1 MKRANK
7 LLSLRKLKSCVMG
20 NIIRVYCENTAS
32 HIDVEMGTSLL
43 SLLQDLEISAPYPLL
58 AAYVNNRLKELNY
71 RIYTPISIHFIDIT
85 HFEGHRVYQRTVTFL
100 LQRAMKELYPDNPF
114 HVRHSLGSGV
124 YCEAVGKQSFSYA
137 ECQALEEAVKRVAA
151 EDITIQRKKEP
162 SAEIIEKF
170 EAAGYPDKATLL
182 RSRPRLYSN
191 VYYMGQTVGYFFGPL
206 APSSGYVNSFSIC
219 PYSEGFVVTLP
230 DRTDPT
236 KVGRVPNA
244 EKMGGLFHQFHE
256 WMDIVGVP
264 TVGELNS
271 RILQGDT
278 SELIKIAEAVHGR
291 QFSNIADKIYNAH
304 RERGVKVVLIS
315 GPSSSGK
322 TTSAKR
328 IGIQLRV
335 LGLHPVLI
343 SLDDYFVNRED
354 TPKDENGD
362 YDYEA
367 LEALDLARLND
378 DLARLIAGESVEIP
392 RYDFITGTRQWHE
405 HPLQL
410 TERSVLI
417 MEGIHGLNP
426 KLTPAIPDDRKFKI
440 YLSCFTSVAMD
451 NITRIHTTDNRLL
464 RRITRDYRTR
474 GNNAYDTIARW
485 QSVRRGEDKH
495 IFPYQENADV
505 MVNTSLFYELGVIRP
520 IVEPILREIPDTV
533 PEFGEADRLLR
544 FLDNFVPIK
553 QDEIPLDSVLREFVG
568 GSTFTY

>member
-1 MKRANK
+1 MDN
-7 LLSLRKLKSCVMG
+7 
-20 NIIRVYCENTAS
+20 NIKVYCENTAS
-32 HIDVEMGTSLL
+32 HIEVQMGTTLLELTKSLAL
-43 SLLQDLEISAPYPLL
+43 KHSYPVL

-71 RIYTPISIHFIDIT
+71 RVYTPISVRFIDIS
-85 HFEGHRVYQRTVTFL
+85 HSEGHRVYQRTVAFL
-100 LQRAMKELYPDNPF
+100 LQRAMAELFADYPF
-114 HVRHSLGSGV
+114 HIRHSVGSGY
-124 YCEAVGKQSFSYA
+124 YCEAEGKESFSELECIALEQKVREIAA
-137 ECQALEEAVKRVAA
+137 ENIPIERHKEPTADIVAKLEEA
-151 EDITIQRKKEP
+151 
-162 SAEIIEKF
+162 
-170 EAAGYPDKATLL
+170 GYNDKATLL

-191 VYYMGQTVGYFFGPL
+191 VYYMGKTIGYFFGAL
-206 APSSGYVNSFSIC
+206 APTSGYVDNFAII
-219 PYSEGFVVTLP
+219 PYNEGFFVAMP
-230 DRTDPT
+230 DRTVPLRL
-236 KVGRVPNA
+236 GRVPKA
-244 EKMGGLFHQFHE
+244 DKMAGLFHQFHE
-256 WMDIVGVP
+256 WMDVVGVP
-264 TVGELNS
+264 TVGELND

-291 QFSNIADKIYNAH
+291 QFSQIADKIYAAN
-304 RERGVKVVLIS
+304 RERGAKVILIS

-343 SLDDYFVNRED
+343 SLDDYFVDRAN

-378 DLARLIAGESVEIP
+378 DLKKLIDGQSVEIP
-392 RYDFITGTRQWHE
+392 RYDFITGTRQWHDQ
-405 HPLQL
+405 PLKL
-410 TERSVLI
+410 DERSVLI
-417 MEGIHGLNP
+417 MEGIHALNP
-426 KLTPAIPDDRKFKI
+426 RLTPALEERLKFKI

-474 GNNAYDTIARW
+474 GNNAYNTIARW
-485 QSVRRGEDKH
+485 PSVRRGEEKH

-533 PEFGEADRLLR
+533 PEYGEAHRLLE
-544 FLDNFVPIK
+544 FLDNFVPIAP
-553 QDEIPLDSVLREFVG
+553 DEIPLDSVLREFVG
-568 GSTFTY
+568 GSSFKY

>member
-1 MKRANK
+1 MN
-7 LLSLRKLKSCVMG
+7 
-20 NIIRVYCENTAS
+20 NTIRVYCENTAS
-32 HIDVEMGTSLL
+32 HIEVEMGTSLR
-43 SLLQDLEISAPYPLL
+43 SLLNNLDITNSYPML

-71 RIYTPISIHFIDIT
+71 RVYTPISIRFIDIT

-100 LQRAMKELYPDNPF
+100 LQRAMRELFPQHPF
-114 HVRHSLGSGV
+114 HIRHSLGSGV

-137 ECQALEEAVKRVAA
+137 ECQQLEEAVRGIAA
-151 EDITIQRKKEP
+151 EDISIQRKKEP
-162 SAEIIEKF
+162 SADIIAKF
-170 EAAGYPDKATLL
+170 EQAGYPDKATLL

-191 VYYMGQTVGYFFGPL
+191 VYYMGQTIGYFFGPL
-206 APSSGYVNSFSIC
+206 APSSGYVDRFSIC
-219 PYSEGFVVTLP
+219 PYSEGFVVTMP
-230 DRTDPT
+230 DRSDPA
-236 KVGRVPNA
+236 KIGRVPNA

-256 WMDIVGVP
+256 WMDVVGVP

-291 QFSNIADKIYNAH
+291 QFSNIADKIFEAH
-304 RERGVKVVLIS
+304 RDRDVKVVLIS

-378 DLARLIAGESVEIP
+378 DLSLLIDGQSVEIP

-426 KLTPAIPDDRKFKI
+426 RLTPAIPDDKKFKI

-533 PEFGEADRLLR
+533 PEFGEADRLLH

-553 QDEIPLDSVLREFVG
+553 PDEIPLDSVLREFVG

>member
-1 MKRANK
+1 M
-7 LLSLRKLKSCVMG
+7 S

-43 SLLQDLEISAPYPLL
+43 SLLNNLDITNPYPML

-137 ECQALEEAVKRVAA
+137 ECQALEEAVKRAAA

-162 SAEIIEKF
+162 STEIIEKF

-191 VYYMGQTVGYFFGPL
+191 VYYMGQTIGYFFGPL
-206 APSSGYVNSFSIC
+206 APSSGYVTLFSIC

-230 DRTDPT
+230 DRAEPT

-291 QFSNIADKIYNAH
+291 QFTNIADKIYKAN

-378 DLARLIAGESVEIP
+378 DLSRLIAGESVEIP

-533 PEFGEADRLLR
+533 PEFGEADRLLN

>member
-1 MKRANK
+1 MN
-7 LLSLRKLKSCVMG
+7 
-20 NIIRVYCENTAS
+20 NTIRVYCENTAS
-32 HIDVEMGTSLL
+32 HADVEMGTSLL
-43 SLLQDLEISAPYPLL
+43 SLLDLLGIENPYPML

-71 RIYTPISIHFIDIT
+71 RVYTPISIRFIDIT

-100 LQRAMKELYPDNPF
+100 LQRAMKQLFPENPF

-137 ECQALEEAVKRVAA
+137 ECQALEEAVRGIAA
-151 EDITIQRKKEP
+151 ENIAIHRKKEP

-170 EAAGYPDKATLL
+170 ESAGYPDKATLL

-191 VYYMGQTVGYFFGPL
+191 VYYMGQTIGYFFGPL
-206 APSSGYVNSFSIC
+206 APSSGYVDCFSIC
-219 PYSEGFVVTLP
+219 PYSDGFVVTLP
-230 DRTDPT
+230 DRAEPA
-236 KVGRVPNA
+236 KVGHVPNA

-256 WMDIVGVP
+256 WMDVVGVP

-291 QFSNIADKIYNAH
+291 QFSNIADKIYEAH
-304 RERGVKVVLIS
+304 RDRGVKVVLIS

-378 DLARLIAGESVEIP
+378 DLSRLIEGESVEIP
-392 RYDFITGTRQWHE
+392 RYDFITGTRQWHD

-426 KLTPAIPDDRKFKI
+426 RLTPAIADDKKFRI

-533 PEFGEADRLLR
+533 PEFGEADRLLH

-553 QDEIPLDSVLREFVG
+553 PDEIPLDSVLREFVG

>member
-1 MKRANK
+1 MNT
-7 LLSLRKLKSCVMG
+7 
-20 NIIRVYCENTAS
+20 IRVYCENTAS
-32 HIDVEMGTSLL
+32 YIDVEMGTSLL
-43 SLLQDLEISAPYPLL
+43 SLLNNLDITNPYPML
-58 AAYVNNRLKELNY
+58 AAYINNCLKELQY
-71 RIYTPISIHFIDIT
+71 RIYTPVSIRFIDIS

-100 LQRAMKELYPDNPF
+100 LQRAMKELYSEQPF
-114 HVRHSLGSGV
+114 HVRHSLGSGI
-124 YCEAVGKQSFSYA
+124 YCEAEGKQGFSYA
-137 ECQALEEAVKRVAA
+137 ECQQIEDAVRKIAA
-151 EDITIQRKKEP
+151 ENIEIQRKKEP
-162 SAEIIEKF
+162 SADIIAKF
-170 EAAGYPDKATLL
+170 EAEGYADKATLL

-191 VYYMGQTVGYFFGPL
+191 IYYMGQTTGYFFGPL
-206 APSSGYVNSFSIC
+206 APSSGYVDCLSIC
-219 PYSEGFVVTLP
+219 PYGEGFVVTMP
-230 DRTDPT
+230 DRSDPA
-236 KVGRVPNA
+236 KIGRVPNA

-271 RILQGDT
+271 RIMQGDT

-291 QFSNIADKIYNAH
+291 QFTNIADKIYAAH
-304 RERGVKVVLIS
+304 RDRGVKVILIS

-378 DLARLIAGESVEIP
+378 DLSHLIAGESVEIP

-405 HPLQL
+405 QPLQL
-410 TERSVLI
+410 TESSVLI

-426 KLTPAIPDDRKFKI
+426 RLTPAIPDDKKFKI

-533 PEFGEADRLLR
+533 PEFGEADRLLH

-553 QDEIPLDSVLREFVG
+553 PDEIPLDSVLREFVG

>member
-1 MKRANK
+1 MDNR
-7 LLSLRKLKSCVMG
+7 
-20 NIIRVYCENTAS
+20 IRVYCENTAS
-32 HIDVEMGTSLL
+32 YIDVAMGTSLL
-43 SLLQDLEISAPYPLL
+43 GLLAELGIENSEKYL

-71 RIYTPISIHFIDIT
+71 RVYTPISIRFIDIT
-85 HFEGHRVYQRTVTFL
+85 HFEGHRVYQRTVTFI
-100 LQRAMKELYPDNPF
+100 LQAAMAQLYPDNQF
-114 HVRHSLGSGV
+114 HIRHSLGSGV
-124 YCEAVGKQSFSYA
+124 YCEAAGKELFSSEECREIEAAARAIVA
-137 ECQALEEAVKRVAA
+137 ENS
-151 EDITIQRKKEP
+151 TIQRRKEP
-162 SAEIIEKF
+162 TVDIVEKF
-170 EAAGYPDKATLL
+170 EKAGYPDKAKLL
-182 RSRPRLYSN
+182 SSRPRLYN
-191 VYYMGQTVGYFFGPL
+191 NIYYMGQNIGYFFGPL
-206 APSSGYVNSFSIC
+206 APSSGYADRFDIY
-219 PYSEGFVVTLP
+219 PYKEGFVVAMP
-230 DRTDPT
+230 DRVNPA
-236 KVGRVPNA
+236 KMGRIPKA

-278 SELIKIAEAVHGR
+278 SELIKIAEAVHSR
-291 QFSNIADKIYNAH
+291 QFSNIADKIYQAH
-304 RERGVKVVLIS
+304 DERGVKVVLIS

-335 LGLHPVLI
+335 LGLQPVLI

-367 LEALDLARLND
+367 LEALDLVRLND
-378 DLARLIAGESVEIP
+378 DLCRLIAGESVEIP
-392 RYDFITGTRQWHE
+392 RYDFITGTRKWHE

-410 TERSVLI
+410 TERSILI

-426 KLTPAIPDDRKFKI
+426 KLTPALPDDIKFKI

-474 GNNAYDTIARW
+474 GNNGYDTIARW

-505 MVNTSLFYELGVIRP
+505 MVNTSLFYELGVLRP

-533 PEFGEADRLLR
+533 PEYGEASRLLH
-544 FLDNFVPIK
+544 FLDNFVPVPT
-553 QDEIPLDSVLREFVG
+553 DEIPLDSVLREFVG
-568 GSTFTY
+568 GSSFKY

>member
-1 MKRANK
+1 MDNR
-7 LLSLRKLKSCVMG
+7 
-20 NIIRVYCENTAS
+20 IRVYCENTAS
-32 HIDVEMGTSLL
+32 YIDVAMGTSLL
-43 SLLQDLEISAPYPLL
+43 GLLAELEIENSEKYL

-71 RIYTPISIHFIDIT
+71 RVYTPISIRFIDIT
-85 HFEGHRVYQRTVTFL
+85 HFEGHRVYQRTVTFI
-100 LQRAMKELYPDNPF
+100 LQAAMAQLYPDNQF
-114 HVRHSLGSGV
+114 HIRHSLGSGV
-124 YCEAVGKQSFSYA
+124 YCEAAGKELFSSE
-137 ECQALEEAVKRVAA
+137 ECREIEAAARAIVAGNS
-151 EDITIQRKKEP
+151 TIQRRKEQTVD
-162 SAEIIEKF
+162 IVEKF
-170 EAAGYPDKATLL
+170 EKAGYPDKAKLL
-182 RSRPRLYSN
+182 SSRPRLYN
-191 VYYMGQTVGYFFGPL
+191 NIYYMGQNIGYFFGPL
-206 APSSGYVNSFSIC
+206 APSSGYADRFDIY
-219 PYSEGFVVTLP
+219 PYKEGFVVAMP
-230 DRTDPT
+230 DRVNPA
-236 KVGRVPNA
+236 KMGRIPKA

-278 SELIKIAEAVHGR
+278 SELIKIAEAVHSR
-291 QFSNIADKIYNAH
+291 QFSNIADKIYQAH
-304 RERGVKVVLIS
+304 DERGVKVVLIS

-335 LGLHPVLI
+335 LGLQPVLI

-367 LEALDLARLND
+367 LEALDLVRLND
-378 DLARLIAGESVEIP
+378 DLCRLIAGESVEIP
-392 RYDFITGTRQWHE
+392 RYDFITGTRKWHE

-410 TERSVLI
+410 TERSILI

-426 KLTPAIPDDRKFKI
+426 KLTPALPDDIKFKI

-464 RRITRDYRTR
+464 RRITRDYHTR
-474 GNNAYDTIARW
+474 GNNGYDTIARW

-505 MVNTSLFYELGVIRP
+505 MVNTSLFYELGVLRP

-533 PEFGEADRLLR
+533 PEYGEASRLLH
-544 FLDNFVPIK
+544 FLDNFVPVPT
-553 QDEIPLDSVLREFVG
+553 DEIPLDSVLREFVG
-568 GSTFTY
+568 GSSFKY

>member
-1 MKRANK
+1 MN
-7 LLSLRKLKSCVMG
+7 
-20 NIIRVYCENTAS
+20 NTIRVYCENTAS
-32 HIDVEMGTSLL
+32 HADVEMGTSLL
-43 SLLQDLEISAPYPLL
+43 SLLDLLGIQNPYPML

-71 RIYTPISIHFIDIT
+71 RVYTPISIRFIDIT

-100 LQRAMKELYPDNPF
+100 LQRAMKQLFPENPF

-137 ECQALEEAVKRVAA
+137 ECQALEEAVRGIAA
-151 EDITIQRKKEP
+151 ENITIHRKKEP

-170 EAAGYPDKATLL
+170 ESAGYPDKATLL

-191 VYYMGQTVGYFFGPL
+191 VYYMGQTIGYFFGPL
-206 APSSGYVNSFSIC
+206 APSSGYVDCFSIC
-219 PYSEGFVVTLP
+219 PYSDGFVVTLP
-230 DRTDPT
+230 DRAEPA
-236 KVGRVPNA
+236 KVGHVPNA

-256 WMDIVGVP
+256 WMDVVGVP

-291 QFSNIADKIYNAH
+291 QFSNIADKIYEAH
-304 RERGVKVVLIS
+304 RDRGVKVVLIS

-378 DLARLIAGESVEIP
+378 DLSRLIEGESVEIP
-392 RYDFITGTRQWHE
+392 RYDFITGTRQWHD

-426 KLTPAIPDDRKFKI
+426 RLTPAIADDKKFRI

-533 PEFGEADRLLR
+533 PEFGEADRLLH

-553 QDEIPLDSVLREFVG
+553 PDEIPLDSVLREFVG

>member
-1 MKRANK
+1 
-7 LLSLRKLKSCVMG
+7 
-20 NIIRVYCENTAS
+20 
-32 HIDVEMGTSLL
+32 MGTSLL
-43 SLLQDLEISAPYPLL
+43 SLLNNLDITNPYPML
-58 AAYVNNRLKELNY
+58 AAYINNCLKELQY
-71 RIYTPISIHFIDIT
+71 RIYTPVSIRFIDIS

-100 LQRAMKELYPDNPF
+100 LQRAMKELYSEQPF
-114 HVRHSLGSGV
+114 HVRHSLGSGI
-124 YCEAVGKQSFSYA
+124 YCEAEGKQGFSYA
-137 ECQALEEAVKRVAA
+137 ECQQIEDAVRKIAA
-151 EDITIQRKKEP
+151 ENIEIQRKKEP
-162 SAEIIEKF
+162 SADIIAKF
-170 EAAGYPDKATLL
+170 EAEGYADKATLL

-191 VYYMGQTVGYFFGPL
+191 IYYMGQTTGYFFGPL
-206 APSSGYVNSFSIC
+206 APSSGYVDCFSIC
-219 PYSEGFVVTLP
+219 PYGEGFVVTMP
-230 DRTDPT
+230 DRSDPA
-236 KVGRVPNA
+236 KIGRVPNA

-271 RILQGDT
+271 RIMQGDT

-291 QFSNIADKIYNAH
+291 QFTNIADKIYAAH
-304 RERGVKVVLIS
+304 RDRGVKVILIS

-378 DLARLIAGESVEIP
+378 DLSHLIAGESVEIP

-405 HPLQL
+405 QPLQL
-410 TERSVLI
+410 TESSVLI

-426 KLTPAIPDDRKFKI
+426 RLTPAIPDDKKFKI

-505 MVNTSLFYELGVIRP
+505 MFNSSLFYEISVLRAIA
-520 IVEPILREIPDTV
+520 EPLLREVPDTE
-533 PEFGEADRLLR
+533 PEYAEARRMLR
-544 FLDNFVPIK
+544 FLDNFTPI
-553 QDEIPLDSVLREFVG
+553 QPDQIPPTSLLREFIG
-568 GSTFTY
+568 GSSFKY

>member
-1 MKRANK
+1 MN
-7 LLSLRKLKSCVMG
+7 

-32 HIDVEMGTSLL
+32 HIEVEMGTSLR
-43 SLLQDLEISAPYPLL
+43 SLLNNLDITNSYPML

-71 RIYTPISIHFIDIT
+71 RVYTPISIRFIDIT
-85 HFEGHRVYQRTVTFL
+85 HFEGHRVYQRTITFL
-100 LQRAMKELYPDNPF
+100 LQRAMRELFPQHPF
-114 HVRHSLGSGV
+114 HIRHSLGSGV

-137 ECQALEEAVKRVAA
+137 ECQQLEEAVRGIAA
-151 EDITIQRKKEP
+151 EDISIQRKKEP
-162 SAEIIEKF
+162 SADIIAKF
-170 EAAGYPDKATLL
+170 EQAGYPDKATLL

-191 VYYMGQTVGYFFGPL
+191 VYYMGQTIGYFFGPL
-206 APSSGYVNSFSIC
+206 APSSNYVDRFSIC
-219 PYSEGFVVTLP
+219 PYSEGFVVTMP
-230 DRTDPT
+230 DRSDPA
-236 KVGRVPNA
+236 KIGRVPNA

-256 WMDIVGVP
+256 WMDVVGVP

-291 QFSNIADKIYNAH
+291 QFSNIADKIYEAH
-304 RERGVKVVLIS
+304 RDRDVKVVLIS

-378 DLARLIAGESVEIP
+378 DLSRLIDGQSVEIP

-426 KLTPAIPDDRKFKI
+426 RLTPAIPDDKKFKI

-505 MVNTSLFYELGVIRP
+505 LVNTSLFYELGVIRP

-533 PEFGEADRLLR
+533 PEFGEADRLLH

-553 QDEIPLDSVLREFVG
+553 PDEIPLDSVLREFVG

>member
-1 MKRANK
+1 MDNR
-7 LLSLRKLKSCVMG
+7 
-20 NIIRVYCENTAS
+20 IRVYCENTAS
-32 HIDVEMGTSLL
+32 YIDVAMGTSLL
-43 SLLQDLEISAPYPLL
+43 GLLAELEIENSEKYL

-71 RIYTPISIHFIDIT
+71 RVYTPISIRFIDIT
-85 HFEGHRVYQRTVTFL
+85 HFEGHRVYQRTVTFI
-100 LQRAMKELYPDNPF
+100 LQAAMAQLYPDNQF
-114 HVRHSLGSGV
+114 HIRHSLGSGV
-124 YCEAVGKQSFSYA
+124 YCEAAGKELFSSEECREIEAAARAIVA
-137 ECQALEEAVKRVAA
+137 EN
-151 EDITIQRKKEP
+151 ITIQRRKEP
-162 SAEIIEKF
+162 TVDIVEKF
-170 EAAGYPDKATLL
+170 EKAGYPDKAKLL
-182 RSRPRLYSN
+182 SSRPRLYN
-191 VYYMGQTVGYFFGPL
+191 NIYYMGQSIGYFFGPL
-206 APSSGYVNSFSIC
+206 APSSGYADRFDIY
-219 PYSEGFVVTLP
+219 PYKEGFVVAMP
-230 DRTDPT
+230 DRVNPA
-236 KVGRVPNA
+236 KMGRIPKA

-278 SELIKIAEAVHGR
+278 SELIKIAEAVHSR
-291 QFSNIADKIYNAH
+291 QFSNIADKIYQAH
-304 RERGVKVVLIS
+304 DERGVKVVLIS

-335 LGLHPVLI
+335 LGLQPVLI

-367 LEALDLARLND
+367 LEALDLVRLND
-378 DLARLIAGESVEIP
+378 DLCRLIAGESVEIP
-392 RYDFITGTRQWHE
+392 RYDFITGTRKWHE

-410 TERSVLI
+410 TERSILI

-426 KLTPAIPDDRKFKI
+426 KLTPALPDDIKFKI

-474 GNNAYDTIARW
+474 GNNGYDTIARW

-505 MVNTSLFYELGVIRP
+505 MVNTSLFYELGVLRP

-533 PEFGEADRLLR
+533 PEYGEASRLLH
-544 FLDNFVPIK
+544 FLDNFVPVPT
-553 QDEIPLDSVLREFVG
+553 DEIPLDSVLREFVG
-568 GSTFTY
+568 GSSFKY

>member
-1 MKRANK
+1 
-7 LLSLRKLKSCVMG
+7 MG

-43 SLLQDLEISAPYPLL
+43 SLLNNLDITNPYPML

-124 YCEAVGKQSFSYA
+124 YCEAVGKQSFSYD
-137 ECQALEEAVKRVAA
+137 ECQALEEAVKRAAA

-162 SAEIIEKF
+162 STEIIEKF

-191 VYYMGQTVGYFFGPL
+191 VYYMGQTIGYFFGPL
-206 APSSGYVNSFSIC
+206 APSSGYVTLFSIC

-230 DRTDPT
+230 DRAEPT

-278 SELIKIAEAVHGR
+278 SELIKIAEAVPGR
-291 QFSNIADKIYNAH
+291 QFSNIADKIYKAN

-378 DLARLIAGESVEIP
+378 DLSRLIAGESVEIP

-440 YLSCFTSVAMD
+440 YLSCFTLVAMD

-533 PEFGEADRLLR
+533 PEFGEADRLLN

>member
-1 MKRANK
+1 MDNR
-7 LLSLRKLKSCVMG
+7 
-20 NIIRVYCENTAS
+20 IRVYCENTAS
-32 HIDVEMGTSLL
+32 YIDVAMGTSLL
-43 SLLQDLEISAPYPLL
+43 GLLAELEIENSEKYL

-71 RIYTPISIHFIDIT
+71 RVYTPISIRFIDIT
-85 HFEGHRVYQRTVTFL
+85 HFEGHRVYQRTVTFI
-100 LQRAMKELYPDNPF
+100 LQAAMAQLYPDNQF
-114 HVRHSLGSGV
+114 HIRHSLGSGV
-124 YCEAVGKQSFSYA
+124 YCEAAGKELFSSEECREIEAAARAIVA
-137 ECQALEEAVKRVAA
+137 EN
-151 EDITIQRKKEP
+151 ITIQRRKEQTVD
-162 SAEIIEKF
+162 IVEKF
-170 EAAGYPDKATLL
+170 EMAGYPDKAKLL
-182 RSRPRLYSN
+182 SSRPRLYN
-191 VYYMGQTVGYFFGPL
+191 NIYYMGQNIGYFFGPL
-206 APSSGYVNSFSIC
+206 APSSGYADRFDIY
-219 PYSEGFVVTLP
+219 PYKEGFVVAMP
-230 DRTDPT
+230 DRVNPA
-236 KVGRVPNA
+236 KMGRIPKA

-278 SELIKIAEAVHGR
+278 SELIKIAEAVHSR
-291 QFSNIADKIYNAH
+291 QFSNIADKIYQAH
-304 RERGVKVVLIS
+304 DERGVKVVLIS

-335 LGLHPVLI
+335 LGLQPVLI

-367 LEALDLARLND
+367 LEALDLVRLND
-378 DLARLIAGESVEIP
+378 DLCRLIAGESVEIP
-392 RYDFITGTRQWHE
+392 RYDFITGTRKWHE

-410 TERSVLI
+410 TERSILI

-426 KLTPAIPDDRKFKI
+426 KLTPALPDDIKFKI

-474 GNNAYDTIARW
+474 GNNGYDTIARW

-505 MVNTSLFYELGVIRP
+505 MVNTSLFYELGVLRP

-533 PEFGEADRLLR
+533 PEYGEASRLLH
-544 FLDNFVPIK
+544 FLDNFVPVPT
-553 QDEIPLDSVLREFVG
+553 DEIPLDSVLREFVG
-568 GSTFTY
+568 GSSFKY

>member
-1 MKRANK
+1 MNT
-7 LLSLRKLKSCVMG
+7 
-20 NIIRVYCENTAS
+20 IRVYCENTAS
-32 HIDVEMGTSLL
+32 YIDVEMGTSLL
-43 SLLQDLEISAPYPLL
+43 SLLNNLDITNPYPML
-58 AAYVNNRLKELNY
+58 AAYINNCLKELQY
-71 RIYTPISIHFIDIT
+71 RIYTPVSIRFIDIS

-100 LQRAMKELYPDNPF
+100 LQRAMKELYSEQPF
-114 HVRHSLGSGV
+114 HVRHSLGSGI
-124 YCEAVGKQSFSYA
+124 YCEAEGKQGFSYA
-137 ECQALEEAVKRVAA
+137 ECQQIEDAVRKIAA
-151 EDITIQRKKEP
+151 ENIEIQRKKEP
-162 SAEIIEKF
+162 SADIIAKF
-170 EAAGYPDKATLL
+170 EAEGYADKATLL

-191 VYYMGQTVGYFFGPL
+191 IYYMGQTIGYFFGPL
-206 APSSGYVNSFSIC
+206 APSSGYVDCFSIC
-219 PYSEGFVVTLP
+219 PYGEGFVVTMP
-230 DRTDPT
+230 DRSDPA
-236 KVGRVPNA
+236 KIGRVPNA

-271 RILQGDT
+271 RIMQGDT

-291 QFSNIADKIYNAH
+291 QFTNIADKIYAAH
-304 RERGVKVVLIS
+304 RDRGVKVILIS

-378 DLARLIAGESVEIP
+378 DLSHLIAGESVEIP

-405 HPLQL
+405 QPLQL
-410 TERSVLI
+410 TESSVLI

-426 KLTPAIPDDRKFKI
+426 RLTPAIPDDKKFKI

-495 IFPYQENADV
+495 IFPYQEHADV

-533 PEFGEADRLLR
+533 PEFGEADRLLH

-553 QDEIPLDSVLREFVG
+553 PDEIPLDSVLREFVG

>member
-1 MKRANK
+1 MDN
-7 LLSLRKLKSCVMG
+7 
-20 NIIRVYCENTAS
+20 NIKVYCENTAS
-32 HIDVEMGTSLL
+32 HIEVQMGTTLLELTKSLAL
-43 SLLQDLEISAPYPLL
+43 KHSYPVL

-71 RIYTPISIHFIDIT
+71 RVYTPISVRFIDIS
-85 HFEGHRVYQRTVTFL
+85 HSEGHRVYQRTVAFL
-100 LQRAMKELYPDNPF
+100 LQRAMAELFADYPF
-114 HVRHSLGSGV
+114 HIRHSVGSGY
-124 YCEAVGKQSFSYA
+124 YCEAEGKESFSELECIALEQKVREIAA
-137 ECQALEEAVKRVAA
+137 ENIPIERHKEPTADIVAKLEEA
-151 EDITIQRKKEP
+151 
-162 SAEIIEKF
+162 
-170 EAAGYPDKATLL
+170 GYNDKATLL

-191 VYYMGQTVGYFFGPL
+191 VYYMGKTIGYFFGAL
-206 APSSGYVNSFSIC
+206 APTSGYVDNFAII
-219 PYSEGFVVTLP
+219 PYNEGFFVAMP
-230 DRTDPT
+230 DRTVPLRL
-236 KVGRVPNA
+236 GRVPKA
-244 EKMGGLFHQFHE
+244 DKMAGLFHQFHE
-256 WMDIVGVP
+256 WMDVVGVP
-264 TVGELNS
+264 TVGELND

-291 QFSNIADKIYNAH
+291 QFSLIADKIYAAN
-304 RERGVKVVLIS
+304 RERGAKVILIS

-343 SLDDYFVNRED
+343 SLDDYFVDRAN
-354 TPKDENGD
+354 TPRDENGD

-378 DLARLIAGESVEIP
+378 DLKKLIDGQSVEIP

-405 HPLQL
+405 QPLKL
-410 TERSVLI
+410 DERSVLI
-417 MEGIHGLNP
+417 MEGIHALNP
-426 KLTPAIPDDRKFKI
+426 RLTPALEERLKFKI

-474 GNNAYDTIARW
+474 GNNAYNTIARW
-485 QSVRRGEDKH
+485 PSVRRGEEKH

-533 PEFGEADRLLR
+533 PEYGEAHRLLE
-544 FLDNFVPIK
+544 FLDNFVPIAP
-553 QDEIPLDSVLREFVG
+553 DEIPLDSVLREFVG
-568 GSTFTY
+568 GSSFKY

>member
-1 MKRANK
+1 MDNR
-7 LLSLRKLKSCVMG
+7 
-20 NIIRVYCENTAS
+20 IRVYCENTAS
-32 HIDVEMGTSLL
+32 YIDVAMGTSLL
-43 SLLQDLEISAPYPLL
+43 GLLAELEIENSEKYL

-71 RIYTPISIHFIDIT
+71 RVYTPISIRFIDIT
-85 HFEGHRVYQRTVTFL
+85 HFEGHRVYQRTVTFI
-100 LQRAMKELYPDNPF
+100 LQAAMAQLYPDNQF
-114 HVRHSLGSGV
+114 HIRHSLGSGV
-124 YCEAVGKQSFSYA
+124 YCEAAGKELFSSEECREIEAAARAIVA
-137 ECQALEEAVKRVAA
+137 ENS
-151 EDITIQRKKEP
+151 TIQRRKEQTVD
-162 SAEIIEKF
+162 IVEKF
-170 EAAGYPDKATLL
+170 EKAGYPDKAKLL
-182 RSRPRLYSN
+182 SSRPRLYN
-191 VYYMGQTVGYFFGPL
+191 NIYYMGQNIGYFFGPL
-206 APSSGYVNSFSIC
+206 APSSGYADRFDIY
-219 PYSEGFVVTLP
+219 PYKEGFVVAMP
-230 DRTDPT
+230 DRVNPA
-236 KVGRVPNA
+236 KMGRIPKA

-278 SELIKIAEAVHGR
+278 SELIKIAEAVHSR
-291 QFSNIADKIYNAH
+291 QFSNIADKIYQAH
-304 RERGVKVVLIS
+304 DERGVKVVLIS

-335 LGLHPVLI
+335 LGLQPVLI

-367 LEALDLARLND
+367 LEALDLVRLND
-378 DLARLIAGESVEIP
+378 DLCRLIAGESVEIP
-392 RYDFITGTRQWHE
+392 RYDFITGTRKWHE

-410 TERSVLI
+410 TERSILI

-426 KLTPAIPDDRKFKI
+426 KLTPALPDDIKFKI

-474 GNNAYDTIARW
+474 GNNGYDTIARW

-505 MVNTSLFYELGVIRP
+505 MVNTSLFYELGVLRP

-533 PEFGEADRLLR
+533 PEYGEASRLLH
-544 FLDNFVPIK
+544 FLDNFVPVPT
-553 QDEIPLDSVLREFVG
+553 DEIPLDSVLREFVG
-568 GSTFTY
+568 GSSFKY

>member
-1 MKRANK
+1 MDNR
-7 LLSLRKLKSCVMG
+7 
-20 NIIRVYCENTAS
+20 IRVYCENTAS
-32 HIDVEMGTSLL
+32 YIDVAMGTSLL
-43 SLLQDLEISAPYPLL
+43 GLLADLDIENSEKYL

-71 RIYTPISIHFIDIT
+71 RVYTPISIRFIDIT
-85 HFEGHRVYQRTVTFL
+85 HFEGHRVYQRTVTFI
-100 LQRAMKELYPDNPF
+100 LQAAMAQLYPDNQF
-114 HVRHSLGSGV
+114 HIRHSLGSGV
-124 YCEAVGKQSFSYA
+124 YCEAAGKELFSSEECREIEAAARAIVA
-137 ECQALEEAVKRVAA
+137 EN
-151 EDITIQRKKEP
+151 ITIQRRKEP
-162 SAEIIEKF
+162 TVDIVEKF
-170 EAAGYPDKATLL
+170 EKAGYPDKAKLL
-182 RSRPRLYSN
+182 SSRPRLYN
-191 VYYMGQTVGYFFGPL
+191 NIYYMGQNIGYFFGPL
-206 APSSGYVNSFSIC
+206 APSSGYADRFDIY
-219 PYSEGFVVTLP
+219 PYKEGFVVAMP
-230 DRTDPT
+230 DRVNPA
-236 KVGRVPNA
+236 KMGRIPKA

-278 SELIKIAEAVHGR
+278 SELIKIAEAVHSR
-291 QFSNIADKIYNAH
+291 QFSNIADKIYQAH
-304 RERGVKVVLIS
+304 DERGVKVVLIS

-335 LGLHPVLI
+335 LGLQPVLI

-367 LEALDLARLND
+367 LEALDLVRLND
-378 DLARLIAGESVEIP
+378 DLCRLIAGESVEIP
-392 RYDFITGTRQWHE
+392 RYDFITGTRKWHE

-410 TERSVLI
+410 TERSILI

-426 KLTPAIPDDRKFKI
+426 KLTPALPDDIKFKI

-474 GNNAYDTIARW
+474 GNNGYDTIARW

-505 MVNTSLFYELGVIRP
+505 MVNTSLFYELGVLRP

-533 PEFGEADRLLR
+533 PEYGEASRLLH
-544 FLDNFVPIK
+544 FLDNFVPVPT
-553 QDEIPLDSVLREFVG
+553 DEIPLDSVLREFVG
-568 GSTFTY
+568 GSSFKY

>member
-1 MKRANK
+1 MDNR
-7 LLSLRKLKSCVMG
+7 
-20 NIIRVYCENTAS
+20 IRVYCENTAS
-32 HIDVEMGTSLL
+32 YIDVAMGTSLL
-43 SLLQDLEISAPYPLL
+43 GLLADLEIENSEKYL

-71 RIYTPISIHFIDIT
+71 RVYTPISIRFIDIT
-85 HFEGHRVYQRTVTFL
+85 HFEGHRVYQRTVTFI
-100 LQRAMKELYPDNPF
+100 LQAAMAQLYPDNQF
-114 HVRHSLGSGV
+114 HIRHSLGSGV
-124 YCEAVGKQSFSYA
+124 YCEAAGKELFSSE
-137 ECQALEEAVKRVAA
+137 ECREIEAAARAVVAGN
-151 EDITIQRKKEP
+151 ITIQRRKEQTVD
-162 SAEIIEKF
+162 IVEKF
-170 EAAGYPDKATLL
+170 EKAGYPDKAKLL
-182 RSRPRLYSN
+182 SSRPRLYN
-191 VYYMGQTVGYFFGPL
+191 NIYYMGQSIGYFFGPL
-206 APSSGYVNSFSIC
+206 APSSGYADRFDIY
-219 PYSEGFVVTLP
+219 PYKEGFVVAMP
-230 DRTDPT
+230 DRVNPA
-236 KVGRVPNA
+236 KMGRIPKA

-278 SELIKIAEAVHGR
+278 SELIKIAEAVHSR
-291 QFSNIADKIYNAH
+291 QFSNIADKIYQAH
-304 RERGVKVVLIS
+304 DERGVKVVLIS

-335 LGLHPVLI
+335 LGLQPVLI

-367 LEALDLARLND
+367 LEALDLVRLND
-378 DLARLIAGESVEIP
+378 DLCRLIAGESVEIP
-392 RYDFITGTRQWHE
+392 RYDFITGTRKWHE

-410 TERSVLI
+410 TERSILI

-426 KLTPAIPDDRKFKI
+426 KLTPALPDDIKFKI

-474 GNNAYDTIARW
+474 GNNGYDTIARW

-505 MVNTSLFYELGVIRP
+505 MVNTSLFYELGVLRP

-533 PEFGEADRLLR
+533 PEYGEASRLLH
-544 FLDNFVPIK
+544 FLDNFVPVPT
-553 QDEIPLDSVLREFVG
+553 DEIPLDSVLREFVG
-568 GSTFTY
+568 GSSFKY

>member
-1 MKRANK
+1 
-7 LLSLRKLKSCVMG
+7 MG

-533 PEFGEADRLLR
+533 PEFGEADRLLN

>member
-1 MKRANK
+1 MNDMHK
-7 LLSLRKLKSCVMG
+7 
-20 NIIRVYCENTAS
+20 IRVYCENSAS
-32 HIDVEMGTSLL
+32 YVDVPMGTSLL
-43 SLLQDLEISAPYPLL
+43 ALLDELQITNSYPLL

-71 RIYTPISIHFIDIT
+71 RVYTPVSIRFIDIT

-100 LQRAMKELYPDNPF
+100 LQRAMAKLFPDNPF
-114 HVRHSLGSGV
+114 HIRHSLGSGV
-124 YCEAVGKQSFSYA
+124 YCEAEGKENFSDK
-137 ECQALEEAVKRVAA
+137 ECELLKDEVRAIAA
-151 EDITIQRKKEP
+151 QQLSIQRRKEP
-162 SAEIIEKF
+162 TADIVAKF

-191 VYYMGQTVGYFFGPL
+191 IYYMGDSVGYFFGPL
-206 APSSGYVNSFSIC
+206 APSSDYVDKFDIL
-219 PYSEGFVVTLP
+219 PYSEGFVVALP
-230 DRTDPT
+230 DRTNPAQLS
-236 KVGRVPNA
+236 RIPRA
-244 EKMGGLFHQFHE
+244 EKMGGLFHQFLE
-256 WMDIVGVP
+256 WMDVVGVP

-271 RILQGDT
+271 HILQGDT
-278 SELIKIAEAVHGR
+278 SELIKIAEAVHSR
-291 QFSNIADKIYNAH
+291 QFSNIADKIYEAH
-304 RERGVKVVLIS
+304 RDRGVKVVLIS

-367 LEALDLARLND
+367 LEALDLVQLND
-378 DLARLIAGESVEIP
+378 HLRRLIEGQSVEIP
-392 RYDFITGTRQWHE
+392 RYDFITGTRQWHD

-410 TERSVLI
+410 SDSSILI

-426 KLTPAIPDDRKFKI
+426 KLTPALADDMKFKI

-451 NITRIHTTDNRLL
+451 NLTRIHTTDNRLL

-505 MVNTSLFYELGVIRP
+505 MVNTSLFYELGVLRP

-533 PEFGEADRLLR
+533 PEYGEAHRLLH
-544 FLDNFVPIK
+544 FLDNFVPVSPE
-553 QDEIPLDSVLREFVG
+553 EIPLDSVLREFVG
-568 GSTFTY
+568 GSSFKY

>member
-1 MKRANK
+1 
-7 LLSLRKLKSCVMG
+7 MG

>member
-1 MKRANK
+1 MDNR
-7 LLSLRKLKSCVMG
+7 
-20 NIIRVYCENTAS
+20 IRVYCENTAS
-32 HIDVEMGTSLL
+32 YIDVAMGTSLL
-43 SLLQDLEISAPYPLL
+43 GLLAELEIENSEKYL

-71 RIYTPISIHFIDIT
+71 RVYTPISIRFIDIT
-85 HFEGHRVYQRTVTFL
+85 HFEGHRVYQRTVTFI
-100 LQRAMKELYPDNPF
+100 LQAAMAQLYPDNQF
-114 HVRHSLGSGV
+114 HIRHSLGSGV
-124 YCEAVGKQSFSYA
+124 YCEAASKELFSSEECREIEAAARAIVA
-137 ECQALEEAVKRVAA
+137 EN
-151 EDITIQRKKEP
+151 ITIQRRKEQTVD
-162 SAEIIEKF
+162 IVEKF
-170 EAAGYPDKATLL
+170 EKAGYPDKAKLL
-182 RSRPRLYSN
+182 SSRPRLYN
-191 VYYMGQTVGYFFGPL
+191 DIYYMGQNIGYFFGPL
-206 APSSGYVNSFSIC
+206 APSSGYADRFDIY
-219 PYSEGFVVTLP
+219 PYKEGFVVAMP
-230 DRTDPT
+230 DRVNPA
-236 KVGRVPNA
+236 KMGRIPKA

-278 SELIKIAEAVHGR
+278 SELIKIAEAVHSR
-291 QFSNIADKIYNAH
+291 QFSNIADKIYQAH
-304 RERGVKVVLIS
+304 DERGVKVVLIS

-335 LGLHPVLI
+335 LGLQPVLI

-367 LEALDLARLND
+367 LEALDLVRLND
-378 DLARLIAGESVEIP
+378 DLCRLIAGESVEIP
-392 RYDFITGTRQWHE
+392 RYDFITGTRKWHE

-410 TERSVLI
+410 TERSILI

-426 KLTPAIPDDRKFKI
+426 KLTPALPDDIKFKI

-474 GNNAYDTIARW
+474 GNNGYDTIARW

-505 MVNTSLFYELGVIRP
+505 MVNTSLFYELGVLRP

-533 PEFGEADRLLR
+533 PEYGEASRLLH
-544 FLDNFVPIK
+544 FLDNFVPVPT
-553 QDEIPLDSVLREFVG
+553 DEIPLDSVLREFVG
-568 GSTFTY
+568 GSSFKY

>member
-1 MKRANK
+1 MNT
-7 LLSLRKLKSCVMG
+7 
-20 NIIRVYCENTAS
+20 IRVYCENTAS
-32 HIDVEMGTSLL
+32 YIDVEMGTSLL
-43 SLLQDLEISAPYPLL
+43 SLLNNLDITNPYPML
-58 AAYVNNRLKELNY
+58 AAYINNCLKELQY
-71 RIYTPISIHFIDIT
+71 RIYTPVSIRFIDIS

-100 LQRAMKELYPDNPF
+100 LQRAMKELYSEQPF
-114 HVRHSLGSGV
+114 HVRHSLGSGI
-124 YCEAVGKQSFSYA
+124 YCEAEGKQGFSYA
-137 ECQALEEAVKRVAA
+137 ECQQIEDAVRKIAA
-151 EDITIQRKKEP
+151 ENIEIQRKKEP
-162 SAEIIEKF
+162 SADIIAKF
-170 EAAGYPDKATLL
+170 EAEGYADKATLL

-191 VYYMGQTVGYFFGPL
+191 ICYMGQTIGYFFGPL
-206 APSSGYVNSFSIC
+206 APSSGYVDCFSIC
-219 PYSEGFVVTLP
+219 PYGEGFVVTMP
-230 DRTDPT
+230 DRSNPA
-236 KVGRVPNA
+236 KIGRVPNA

-271 RILQGDT
+271 RIMQGDT

-291 QFSNIADKIYNAH
+291 QFTNIADKIYAAH
-304 RERGVKVVLIS
+304 RDRGVKVILIS

-378 DLARLIAGESVEIP
+378 DLSHLIAGESVEIP

-405 HPLQL
+405 QPLQL
-410 TERSVLI
+410 TESSVLI

-426 KLTPAIPDDRKFKI
+426 RLTPAIPDDKKFKI

-533 PEFGEADRLLR
+533 PEFGEADRLLH

-553 QDEIPLDSVLREFVG
+553 PDEIPLDSVLREFVG

>member
-1 MKRANK
+1 M
-7 LLSLRKLKSCVMG
+7 S

-43 SLLQDLEISAPYPLL
+43 SLLNNLDITNPYPML

-124 YCEAVGKQSFSYA
+124 YCEAVGKQSFSYD
-137 ECQALEEAVKRVAA
+137 ECQALEEAVKRAAA

-162 SAEIIEKF
+162 STEIIEKF

-191 VYYMGQTVGYFFGPL
+191 VYYMGQTIGYFFGPL
-206 APSSGYVNSFSIC
+206 APSSGYVTLFSIC

-230 DRTDPT
+230 DRAEPT

-291 QFSNIADKIYNAH
+291 QFTNIADKIYKAN

-378 DLARLIAGESVEIP
+378 DLSRLIAGQSVEIP
-392 RYDFITGTRQWHE
+392 RYDFITGTRKWHE

-426 KLTPAIPDDRKFKI
+426 KLTPAIPDDKKFKI

-520 IVEPILREIPDTV
+520 LIEPILREIPDTV
-533 PEFGEADRLLR
+533 PEFGEADRLLH

-553 QDEIPLDSVLREFVG
+553 PDEIPLDSVLREFVG
-568 GSTFTY
+568 GSTFEY

>member
-1 MKRANK
+1 MDN
-7 LLSLRKLKSCVMG
+7 
-20 NIIRVYCENTAS
+20 NIKVYCENTAS
-32 HIDVEMGTSLL
+32 HIEVQMGTTLLELTASLAL
-43 SLLQDLEISAPYPLL
+43 KHSYPVL

-71 RIYTPISIHFIDIT
+71 RVYTPISVRFIDIS
-85 HFEGHRVYQRTVTFL
+85 HSEGHRVYQRTVAFL
-100 LQRAMKELYPDNPF
+100 LQRAMAELFADYPF
-114 HVRHSLGSGV
+114 HIRHSVGSGY
-124 YCEAVGKQSFSYA
+124 YCEAEGKESFSELECIALEQKVREIAA
-137 ECQALEEAVKRVAA
+137 ENIPIERHKEPTADIVAKLEEA
-151 EDITIQRKKEP
+151 
-162 SAEIIEKF
+162 
-170 EAAGYPDKATLL
+170 GYNDKATLL

-191 VYYMGQTVGYFFGPL
+191 VYYMGKTIGYFFGAL
-206 APSSGYVNSFSIC
+206 APTSGYVDNFAII
-219 PYSEGFVVTLP
+219 PYNEGFFVAMP
-230 DRTDPT
+230 DRTVPLRL
-236 KVGRVPNA
+236 GRVPKA
-244 EKMGGLFHQFHE
+244 DKMAGLFHQFHE
-256 WMDIVGVP
+256 WMDVVGVP
-264 TVGELNS
+264 TVGELND

-291 QFSNIADKIYNAH
+291 QFSLIADKIYAAN
-304 RERGVKVVLIS
+304 RERGAKVILIS

-343 SLDDYFVNRED
+343 SLDDYFVDRAN

-378 DLARLIAGESVEIP
+378 DLKQLIDGQSVEIP
-392 RYDFITGTRQWHE
+392 RYDFITGTRQWHDQ
-405 HPLQL
+405 PLKL
-410 TERSVLI
+410 DERSVLI
-417 MEGIHGLNP
+417 MEGIHALNP
-426 KLTPAIPDDRKFKI
+426 RLTPALEERLKFKI

-474 GNNAYDTIARW
+474 GNNAYNTIARW
-485 QSVRRGEDKH
+485 PSVRRGEEKH

-533 PEFGEADRLLR
+533 PEYGEAHRLLE
-544 FLDNFVPIK
+544 FLDNFVPIAP
-553 QDEIPLDSVLREFVG
+553 DEIPLDSVLREFVG
-568 GSTFTY
+568 GSSFKY

>member
-1 MKRANK
+1 MDN
-7 LLSLRKLKSCVMG
+7 
-20 NIIRVYCENTAS
+20 NIKVYCENTAS
-32 HIDVEMGTSLL
+32 HIEVQMGTTLLELTKSLAL
-43 SLLQDLEISAPYPLL
+43 KHSYPVL

-71 RIYTPISIHFIDIT
+71 RVYTPISVRFIDIS
-85 HFEGHRVYQRTVTFL
+85 HSEGHRVYQRTVAFL
-100 LQRAMKELYPDNPF
+100 LQRAMAELFADYPF
-114 HVRHSLGSGV
+114 HIRHSVGSGY
-124 YCEAVGKQSFSYA
+124 YCEAEGKESFSELECIALEQKVREIAA
-137 ECQALEEAVKRVAA
+137 ENIPIERHKEPTADIVAKLEEA
-151 EDITIQRKKEP
+151 
-162 SAEIIEKF
+162 
-170 EAAGYPDKATLL
+170 GYNDKATLL

-191 VYYMGQTVGYFFGPL
+191 VYYMGKTIGYFFGAL
-206 APSSGYVNSFSIC
+206 APTSGYVDNFAII
-219 PYSEGFVVTLP
+219 PYNEGFFVAMP
-230 DRTDPT
+230 DRTVPLRL
-236 KVGRVPNA
+236 GRVPKA
-244 EKMGGLFHQFHE
+244 DKMAGLFHQFHE
-256 WMDIVGVP
+256 WMDVVGVP
-264 TVGELNS
+264 TVGELND

-291 QFSNIADKIYNAH
+291 QFSRIADRIYEAN
-304 RERGVKVVLIS
+304 RERGARVVLIS

-343 SLDDYFVNRED
+343 SLDDYFVDRAN

-378 DLARLIAGESVEIP
+378 DLKQLIDGQSVEIP

-405 HPLQL
+405 QPLKL
-410 TERSVLI
+410 DERSVLI
-417 MEGIHGLNP
+417 MEGIHALNP
-426 KLTPAIPDDRKFKI
+426 RLTPALEERLKFKI

-474 GNNAYDTIARW
+474 GNNAYNTIARW
-485 QSVRRGEDKH
+485 PSVRRGEEKH

-533 PEFGEADRLLR
+533 PEYGEAHRLLE
-544 FLDNFVPIK
+544 FLDNFVPIAP
-553 QDEIPLDSVLREFVG
+553 DEIPLDSVLREFVG
-568 GSTFTY
+568 GSSFKY

>member
-1 MKRANK
+1 MDNR
-7 LLSLRKLKSCVMG
+7 
-20 NIIRVYCENTAS
+20 IRVYCENTAS
-32 HIDVEMGTSLL
+32 YIDVAMGTSLL
-43 SLLQDLEISAPYPLL
+43 GLLAELEIENSEKYL

-71 RIYTPISIHFIDIT
+71 RVYTPISIRFIDIT
-85 HFEGHRVYQRTVTFL
+85 HFEGHRVYQRTVTFI
-100 LQRAMKELYPDNPF
+100 LQAAMAQLYPDNQF
-114 HVRHSLGSGV
+114 HIRHSLGSGV
-124 YCEAVGKQSFSYA
+124 YCEAAGKELFSSEECREIEAAARAIVA
-137 ECQALEEAVKRVAA
+137 EN
-151 EDITIQRKKEP
+151 ITIQRRKEP
-162 SAEIIEKF
+162 TVDIVEKF
-170 EAAGYPDKATLL
+170 EKAGYPDKAKLL
-182 RSRPRLYSN
+182 SSRPRLYN
-191 VYYMGQTVGYFFGPL
+191 NIYYMGQNIGYFFGPL
-206 APSSGYVNSFSIC
+206 APSSGYADRFDIY
-219 PYSEGFVVTLP
+219 PYKEGFVVAMP
-230 DRTDPT
+230 DRVNPA
-236 KVGRVPNA
+236 KMGRIPKA

-278 SELIKIAEAVHGR
+278 SELIKIAEAVHSR
-291 QFSNIADKIYNAH
+291 QFSNIADKIYQAH
-304 RERGVKVVLIS
+304 DERGVKVVLIS

-335 LGLHPVLI
+335 LGLQPVLI

-367 LEALDLARLND
+367 LEALDLVRLND
-378 DLARLIAGESVEIP
+378 DLCRLIAGESVEIP
-392 RYDFITGTRQWHE
+392 RYDFITGTRKWHE

-410 TERSVLI
+410 TEHSILI

-426 KLTPAIPDDRKFKI
+426 KLTPALPDDIKFKI

-474 GNNAYDTIARW
+474 GNNGYDTIARW

-505 MVNTSLFYELGVIRP
+505 MVNTSLFYELGVLRP

-533 PEFGEADRLLR
+533 PEYGEASRLLH
-544 FLDNFVPIK
+544 FLDNFVPVPT
-553 QDEIPLDSVLREFVG
+553 DEIPLDSVLREFVG
-568 GSTFTY
+568 GSSFKY

>member
-1 MKRANK
+1 M
-7 LLSLRKLKSCVMG
+7 S

-32 HIDVEMGTSLL
+32 HFDVEMGTSLL
-43 SLLQDLEISAPYPLL
+43 SLLNNLDITNPYPML

-124 YCEAVGKQSFSYA
+124 YCEAVGKQSFSYD
-137 ECQALEEAVKRVAA
+137 ECQALEEAVKRAAA

-162 SAEIIEKF
+162 STEIIEKF
-170 EAAGYPDKATLL
+170 EATDYPDKATLL

-191 VYYMGQTVGYFFGPL
+191 VYYMGQTIGYFFGPL
-206 APSSGYVNSFSIC
+206 APSSGYVTLFSIC

-230 DRTDPT
+230 DRAEPT

-291 QFSNIADKIYNAH
+291 QFSNIADKIYKAN

-378 DLARLIAGESVEIP
+378 DLSRLIAGESVEIP

-533 PEFGEADRLLR
+533 PEFGEADRLLN

>member
-1 MKRANK
+1 MN
-7 LLSLRKLKSCVMG
+7 
-20 NIIRVYCENTAS
+20 NTIRVYCENTAS
-32 HIDVEMGTSLL
+32 HIEVEMGTSLR
-43 SLLQDLEISAPYPLL
+43 SLLNNLDITNSYPML

-71 RIYTPISIHFIDIT
+71 RVYTPISIRFIDIT

-100 LQRAMKELYPDNPF
+100 LQRAMRELFPQHPF
-114 HVRHSLGSGV
+114 HIRHSLGSGV
-124 YCEAVGKQSFSYA
+124 YCEAVGKQRFSYA
-137 ECQALEEAVKRVAA
+137 ECQQLEEAVRGIAA
-151 EDITIQRKKEP
+151 EDISIQRKKEP
-162 SAEIIEKF
+162 SADIIAKF
-170 EAAGYPDKATLL
+170 EQAGYPDKATLL

-191 VYYMGQTVGYFFGPL
+191 VYYMGQTIGYFFGPL
-206 APSSGYVNSFSIC
+206 APSSGYVDRFSIC
-219 PYSEGFVVTLP
+219 PYSEGFVVTMP
-230 DRTDPT
+230 DRSDPA
-236 KVGRVPNA
+236 KIGRVPNA

-256 WMDIVGVP
+256 WMDVVGVP

-291 QFSNIADKIYNAH
+291 QFSNIADKIFEAH
-304 RERGVKVVLIS
+304 RDRDVKVVLIS

-378 DLARLIAGESVEIP
+378 DLSRLIDGQSVEIP

-426 KLTPAIPDDRKFKI
+426 RLTPAIPDDKKFKI

-533 PEFGEADRLLR
+533 PEFGEADRLLH

-553 QDEIPLDSVLREFVG
+553 PDEIPLDSVLREFVG

>member
-1 MKRANK
+1 MN
-7 LLSLRKLKSCVMG
+7 
-20 NIIRVYCENTAS
+20 NTIRVYCENTAS
-32 HIDVEMGTSLL
+32 HADVEMGTSLL
-43 SLLQDLEISAPYPLL
+43 SLLDLLGIQNPYPML

-71 RIYTPISIHFIDIT
+71 RVYTPISIRFIDIT

-100 LQRAMKELYPDNPF
+100 LQRAMKQLFPENPF

-137 ECQALEEAVKRVAA
+137 ECQALEEAVRGIAA
-151 EDITIQRKKEP
+151 ENIAIHRKKEP

-170 EAAGYPDKATLL
+170 ESAGYPDKATLL

-191 VYYMGQTVGYFFGPL
+191 VYYMGQTIGYFFGPL
-206 APSSGYVNSFSIC
+206 APSSGYVDCFSIC
-219 PYSEGFVVTLP
+219 PYSDGFVVTLP
-230 DRTDPT
+230 DRAEPA
-236 KVGRVPNA
+236 KVGHVPNA

-256 WMDIVGVP
+256 WMDVVGVP

-291 QFSNIADKIYNAH
+291 QFSNIADKIYEAH
-304 RERGVKVVLIS
+304 RDRGVKVVLIS

-378 DLARLIAGESVEIP
+378 DLSRLIEGESVEIP
-392 RYDFITGTRQWHE
+392 RYDFITGTRQWHD

-426 KLTPAIPDDRKFKI
+426 RLTPAIADDKKFRI

-533 PEFGEADRLLR
+533 PEFGEADRLLH

-553 QDEIPLDSVLREFVG
+553 PDEIPLDSVLREFVG

>member
-1 MKRANK
+1 MN
-7 LLSLRKLKSCVMG
+7 
-20 NIIRVYCENTAS
+20 NTIRVYCENTAS
-32 HIDVEMGTSLL
+32 HIEVEMGTSLR
-43 SLLQDLEISAPYPLL
+43 SLLNNLDITNSYPML

-71 RIYTPISIHFIDIT
+71 RVYTPISIRFIDIT

-100 LQRAMKELYPDNPF
+100 LQRAMRELFPQHPF
-114 HVRHSLGSGV
+114 HIRHSLGSGV

-137 ECQALEEAVKRVAA
+137 ECQQLEEAVRGIAA
-151 EDITIQRKKEP
+151 EDISIQRKKEP
-162 SAEIIEKF
+162 SADIIDKF
-170 EAAGYPDKATLL
+170 EQAGYPDKATLL

-191 VYYMGQTVGYFFGPL
+191 VYYMGQTIGYFFGPL
-206 APSSGYVNSFSIC
+206 APSSGYVDRFSIC
-219 PYSEGFVVTLP
+219 PYSEGFVVTMP
-230 DRTDPT
+230 DRSDPA
-236 KVGRVPNA
+236 KIGRVPNA

-256 WMDIVGVP
+256 WMDVVGVP

-291 QFSNIADKIYNAH
+291 QFSNIADKIFEAH
-304 RERGVKVVLIS
+304 RDRDVKVVLIS

-378 DLARLIAGESVEIP
+378 DLSRLIDGQSVEIP

-426 KLTPAIPDDRKFKI
+426 RLTPAIPDDKKFKI

-533 PEFGEADRLLR
+533 PEFGEADRLLH

-553 QDEIPLDSVLREFVG
+553 PDEIPLDSVLREFVG

>member
-1 MKRANK
+1 M
-7 LLSLRKLKSCVMG
+7 S

-32 HIDVEMGTSLL
+32 HFDVEMGTSLL
-43 SLLQDLEISAPYPLL
+43 SLLNNLDITNPYPML

-124 YCEAVGKQSFSYA
+124 YCEAVGKQSFSYD
-137 ECQALEEAVKRVAA
+137 ECQALEEAVKRAAA

-162 SAEIIEKF
+162 STEIIEKF
-170 EAAGYPDKATLL
+170 EATDYPDKATLL

-191 VYYMGQTVGYFFGPL
+191 VYYMGQTIGYFFGPL
-206 APSSGYVNSFSIC
+206 APSSGYVTLFSIC

-230 DRTDPT
+230 DRAEPT

-291 QFSNIADKIYNAH
+291 QFSNIADKIYKAN

-378 DLARLIAGESVEIP
+378 DLSRLIAGESVEIP

-426 KLTPAIPDDRKFKI
+426 KLTPAIPDDKKFKI

-474 GNNAYDTIARW
+474 GNNA
-485 QSVRRGEDKH
+485 
-495 IFPYQENADV
+495 
-505 MVNTSLFYELGVIRP
+505 
-520 IVEPILREIPDTV
+520 
-533 PEFGEADRLLR
+533 
-544 FLDNFVPIK
+544 
-553 QDEIPLDSVLREFVG
+553 
-568 GSTFTY
+568 